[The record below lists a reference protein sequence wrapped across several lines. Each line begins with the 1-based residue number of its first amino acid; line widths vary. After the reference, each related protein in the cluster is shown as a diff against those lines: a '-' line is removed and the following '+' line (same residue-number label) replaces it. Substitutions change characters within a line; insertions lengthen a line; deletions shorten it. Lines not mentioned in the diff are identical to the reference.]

1 MLVKNYQNEI
11 VTTRAQKIRVRMTE
25 LIFVTGGARSGKSS
39 FALEKARELGGD
51 TVTFV
56 ATAERSDD
64 EMMDRIAHHQ
74 LERPSAWKT
83 IEAPREVLIADLK
96 SKVVLLDCLSL
107 FVSNLL
113 LDGLDESVI
122 LERTQN
128 ILDSKTQTLI
138 VVSNEVGMGLVPEY
152 PLGRQ
157 FRDVLGR
164 ANQLVARASTQAFFL
179 VSGIPLRLK

>member
-1 MLVKNYQNEI
+1 
-11 VTTRAQKIRVRMTE
+11 VTD

-51 TVTFV
+51 DVTFV
-56 ATAERSDD
+56 ATAEHSDD
-64 EMMDRIAHHQ
+64 EMADRIARHR
-74 LERPSAWKT
+74 LERPNSWGT
-83 IEAPREVLIADLK
+83 IETPREVDLSHMK
-96 SKVVLLDCLSL
+96 SRVVLLDCLSL
-107 FVSNLL
+107 LVSNLL
-113 LDGLDESVI
+113 LDGLEEETI
-122 LERTQN
+122 LERTRN
-128 ILDSKTQTLI
+128 ILNSRTQTLI

-179 VSGIPLRLK
+179 VSGLPMRLK